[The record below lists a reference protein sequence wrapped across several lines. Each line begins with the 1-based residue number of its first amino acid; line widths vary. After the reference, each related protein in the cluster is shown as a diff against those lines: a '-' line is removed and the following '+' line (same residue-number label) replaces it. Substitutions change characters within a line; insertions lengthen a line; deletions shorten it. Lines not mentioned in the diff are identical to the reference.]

1 MGTKQKKSRRG
12 LGLVL
17 AGIVIGVIL
26 VTVFLGELH
35 YSASEKFC
43 ISCHEM
49 ESNVYMEYQN
59 TPHFLNRS
67 GVRATC
73 SSCHLSSNIV
83 QKVARKIK
91 AVNEVIQ
98 HFKGT
103 IDTREKFLDHR
114 LVLAERVWEEMKGN
128 DSRECRSCHNSEQM
142 DYTKQTN
149 RAMVQHI
156 QGEKDGKTCIECHKG
171 IAHRLP
177 DMYTL
182 DPSAVIGV
190 GK

>member
-12 LGLVL
+12 FGFVL
-17 AGIVIGVIL
+17 AGIVIGVLL
-26 VTVFLGELH
+26 VAVFLGELH

-59 TPHFLNRS
+59 TPHYLSRS

-73 SSCHLSSNIV
+73 SDCHLSRNLA
-83 QKVARKIK
+83 QKVARKVK

-103 IDTREKFLDHR
+103 IDTREKFLEHR
-114 LVLAERVWEEMKGN
+114 LTLAESVWKEMKAN
-128 DSRECRSCHNSEQM
+128 DSRECRSCHDARQM

-149 RAMVQHI
+149 RAMTQHI
-156 QGEKDGKTCIECHKG
+156 QGDKEGKTCIDCHKG

-177 DMYTL
+177 DMYNL
-182 DPSAVIGV
+182 DPSAVIGMAE
-190 GK
+190 

>member
-1 MGTKQKKSRRG
+1 
-12 LGLVL
+12 
-17 AGIVIGVIL
+17 
-26 VTVFLGELH
+26 
-35 YSASEKFC
+35 
-43 ISCHEM
+43 
-49 ESNVYMEYQN
+49 
-59 TPHFLNRS
+59 
-67 GVRATC
+67 
-73 SSCHLSSNIV
+73 
-83 QKVARKIK
+83 
-91 AVNEVIQ
+91 VIQ

-114 LVLAERVWEEMKGN
+114 MELAERVWKEMKGN
-128 DSRECRSCHNSEQM
+128 DSRECRSCHDAQQM
-142 DYTKQTN
+142 DYTKQSN

-156 QGEKDGKTCIECHKG
+156 QGEKDGKTCIDCHKG

>member
-1 MGTKQKKSRRG
+1 METKKKKSRRG
-12 LGLVL
+12 FGFVL
-17 AGIVIGVIL
+17 AGIVLGIIL
-26 VTVFLGELH
+26 TAVFLGELH

-59 TPHFLNRS
+59 TAHFMNRS
-67 GVRATC
+67 GMRATC
-73 SSCHLSSNIV
+73 SDCHLAK
-83 QKVARKIK
+83 QLPLKVARKAK

-103 IDTREKFLDHR
+103 IDTREKFTDHR
-114 LVLAERVWEEMKGN
+114 LVLAERVWEEMKAN
-128 DSRECRSCHNSEQM
+128 DSRECRSCHDAAQM
-142 DYTKQTN
+142 DYTRQTN
-149 RAMVQHI
+149 RAMLQHI
-156 QGEKDGKTCIECHKG
+156 QGEKEGKTCIDCHKG
-171 IAHRLP
+171 IAHLLP

-190 GK
+190 GE

>member
-1 MGTKQKKSRRG
+1 MDTKKKKSRRG
-12 LGLVL
+12 FGLILLGLVIG
-17 AGIVIGVIL
+17 AGL
-26 VTVFLGELH
+26 VAVFLGELH
-35 YSASEKFC
+35 YSASEEFC

-59 TPHFLNRS
+59 TAHYLNKS

-73 SSCHLSSNIV
+73 SDCHLSNNIV
-83 QKVARKIK
+83 QKVARKAK

-103 IDTREKFLDHR
+103 IDSREKFQEHR
-114 LVLAERVWEEMKGN
+114 MELAQRVWSEMREN
-128 DSRECRSCHNSEQM
+128 DSRECRSCHNAEQM
-142 DYTKQTN
+142 DYTKQSN

-156 QGEKDGKTCIECHKG
+156 QGEKEGKTCIDCHKG
-171 IAHRLP
+171 IAHLLP
-177 DMYTL
+177 DMYEL
-182 DPSAVIGV
+182 DPSAVIGT

>member
-12 LGLVL
+12 FGFVL

-26 VTVFLGELH
+26 VSVFLGELH

-73 SSCHLSSNIV
+73 SDCHLSKNLI
-83 QKVARKIK
+83 QKVARKAK

-103 IDTREKFLDHR
+103 IDTREKFLEHR
-114 LVLAERVWEEMKGN
+114 MELAERVWEEMKAN
-128 DSRECRSCHNSEQM
+128 DSRECRSCHDAQQM

-149 RAMVQHI
+149 RAMLQHI
-156 QGEKDGKTCIECHKG
+156 QGEKEGKTCIDCHKG

-177 DMYTL
+177 DMYTI

>member
-1 MGTKQKKSRRG
+1 MGIKQKKSRRG

-17 AGIVIGVIL
+17 VGIVLGILL
-26 VTVFLGELH
+26 VTIFLGELH

-59 TPHFLNRS
+59 TIHYLNRS

-83 QKVARKIK
+83 QKVARKVK

-114 LVLAERVWEEMKGN
+114 LTLAERVWEEMKAN
-128 DSRECRSCHNSEQM
+128 DSRECRSCHNAQQM

-156 QGEKDGKTCIECHKG
+156 QGDKDGKTCIECHKG

-177 DMYTL
+177 DMYTI
-182 DPSAVIGV
+182 DPSAVIGM

>member
-1 MGTKQKKSRRG
+1 MGTKQKKSGRG

-26 VTVFLGELH
+26 VTFFLGELH

-73 SSCHLSSNIV
+73 SDCHLSNNII
-83 QKVARKIK
+83 QKVARKVK

-114 LVLAERVWEEMKGN
+114 LALAERVWEEMKGN
-128 DSRECRSCHNSEQM
+128 DSRECRSCHNAEQM

-177 DMYTL
+177 DMYSL
-182 DPSAVIGV
+182 DPSAVIGM

>member
-12 LGLVL
+12 FGLVL

-26 VTVFLGELH
+26 VAVFLGELH

-59 TPHFLNRS
+59 TPHYLNRS

-73 SSCHLSSNIV
+73 SDCHLSRNLA
-83 QKVARKIK
+83 QKVARKVK

-103 IDTREKFLDHR
+103 IDTREKFLEHR
-114 LVLAERVWEEMKGN
+114 LTLAENVWKDMKAN
-128 DSRECRSCHNSEQM
+128 DSRECRSCHNARQM

-149 RAMVQHI
+149 RAMTQHI
-156 QGEKDGKTCIECHKG
+156 QGDKEGKTCIDCHKG

-177 DMYTL
+177 DMYNL
-182 DPSAVIGV
+182 DPSAVIGMAE
-190 GK
+190 